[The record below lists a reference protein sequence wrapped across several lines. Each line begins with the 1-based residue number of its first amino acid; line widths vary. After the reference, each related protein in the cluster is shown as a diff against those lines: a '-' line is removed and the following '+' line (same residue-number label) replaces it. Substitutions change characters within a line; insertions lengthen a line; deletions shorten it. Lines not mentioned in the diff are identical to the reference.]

1 MRRRVFGR
9 CSGSERLPQIDYGP
23 LLSLEEQREE
33 VAETRKRLGERL
45 SKELG

>member
-1 MRRRVFGR
+1 MRRRGFGC

>member
-1 MRRRVFGR
+1 M
-9 CSGSERLPQIDYGP
+9 EKLPQIDYGP

-33 VAETRKRLGERL
+33 VAETRRRFDERL